1 MRLLIVDDDEL
12 TCRGMQARIQM
23 MRFPQLQAVDIAFSA
38 EEALSFAQAYRV
50 DILLTDVKMVDMNGV
65 ELSREVKKANP
76 LLCSIIM
83 TAYANFEYAHQAIK
97 LGVLDFLLKPFSK
110 EEMQQTLKKVIEQ
123 AASMRGT
130 EEGAQDAE
138 ISPASDPIA
147 WAQSYVRKHL
157 DQDINMSLVANKLNL
172 SYSYFSKLFKQQTG
186 QSFSAYITDEKMKM
200 AGNMLKAGK
209 KTHEVAV
216 SLSYHTPQNFNRAF
230 MRYWNCTPGE
240 YRKRAVRAQKGKPS
254 LE

>member
-23 MRFPQLQAVDIAFSA
+23 MRFSELEAVDIAFSA
-38 EEALSFAQAYRV
+38 EEALGFAQRVQV
-50 DILLTDVKMVDMNGV
+50 DILLTDVRMVDMNGL
-65 ELSREVKKANP
+65 ELIREVQKTNP
-76 LLCSIIM
+76 QVCSIIM

-110 EEMQQTLKKVIEQ
+110 EEMQQTLQKVIVQ
-123 AASMRGT
+123 ALSMRKT
-130 EEGAQDAE
+130 EEGDCAE

-147 WAQSYVRKHL
+147 WAQNYVRQHL
-157 DQDINMSLVANKLNL
+157 DQEINMSLVANKLNL
-172 SYSYFSKLFKQQTG
+172 SYSYVSKLFKQQTG
-186 QSFSAYITDEKMKM
+186 QSFSSYITDEKMKM
-200 AGNMLKAGK
+200 AGNMLTSGR
-209 KTHEVAV
+209 KTHEVAL

-240 YRKRAVRAQKGKPS
+240 YRRKAERAQKNRPQ
-254 LE
+254 